1 MVSGSII
8 DHCQIDDVDRYYIA
22 AEKVSTLCNKEG
34 SLCPVTGVEL
44 FIGAVTNFGNVE
56 KCYPKDGPTGQC
68 FQSCFR
74 GKILLYPWWTKFTVS
89 RHIFWNSYNEIWS
102 QRSLIMTLFNDC
114 SFPIVSSDCSNFL
127 VICSFHINAFMWGLF
142 RSDLIHFACNGV
154 VPLDWSRHRQKGQF

>member
-1 MVSGSII
+1 MHLYFCYLHHKLKLSSLVLSLHNFIAKCLMSSGPNYAWTSLTERAYIYALDMSLKYRYIREWLNSMVSGSII

-22 AEKVSTLCNKEG
+22 ADKVSTLCNKEG

-74 GKILLYPWWTKFTVS
+74 GKILLYP
-89 RHIFWNSYNEIWS
+89 
-102 QRSLIMTLFNDC
+102 
-114 SFPIVSSDCSNFL
+114 
-127 VICSFHINAFMWGLF
+127 
-142 RSDLIHFACNGV
+142 
-154 VPLDWSRHRQKGQF
+154 

>member
-22 AEKVSTLCNKEG
+22 ADKVSTLCNKEG

-68 FQSCFR
+68 FQSCLR
-74 GKILLYPWWTKFTVS
+74 GKILLYP
-89 RHIFWNSYNEIWS
+89 
-102 QRSLIMTLFNDC
+102 
-114 SFPIVSSDCSNFL
+114 
-127 VICSFHINAFMWGLF
+127 
-142 RSDLIHFACNGV
+142 
-154 VPLDWSRHRQKGQF
+154 